1 MGLWLTSPWLRKAGV
16 LAGEGGVV
24 TRSAGSFCP
33 LVIHVLQSFLEKKLF
48 LFILFFGYDTQ
59 HIWCGSFS
67 FKARACPQATAV
79 KVQNLNH

>member
-33 LVIHVLQSFLEKKLF
+33 LVIHVLQSFLEKKSYFYLF
-48 LFILFFGYDTQ
+48 CFLAMTHSIFGV
-59 HIWCGSFS
+59 GVSVS
-67 FKARACPQATAV
+67 RPGLAPRPQ
-79 KVQNLNH
+79 Q